1 MNRGNHE
8 SKNLT
13 RMYGFEG
20 EVKHKL
26 DVKCYEL
33 FCQMFCYLPLC
44 TVINKTVM
52 VCHGGLF
59 STEVTLADIK
69 KVNRVRVE
77 VPDNGIMCE
86 LLWSDPGDA
95 PGRGLSKRG
104 CGITY
109 GPDVAER
116 FLKANG
122 LKLLVRAHEV
132 KPEGYEW

>member
-1 MNRGNHE
+1 
-8 SKNLT
+8 
-13 RMYGFEG
+13 
-20 EVKHKL
+20 
-26 DVKCYEL
+26 
-33 FCQMFCYLPLC
+33 
-44 TVINKTVM
+44 
-52 VCHGGLF
+52 
-59 STEVTLADIK
+59 
-69 KVNRVRVE
+69 
-77 VPDNGIMCE
+77 VPDKGIMCE

-132 KPEGYEW
+132 KPEGYEWQKGKHVITVFSAPNYCDQMGNKGAFARF